1 MSGRSRPAIL
11 FDFDGVLVDS
21 EPAHW
26 HAFRD
31 ALSPLG
37 IRLTRARYER
47 RYLAF
52 DDRAALRAM
61 LGDAGVEGPIEA
73 LLRRKRT
80 LYRRR
85 LSRGIAI
92 PRGAVRL
99 LRELHELQ
107 PLAIVS
113 GAARVEIR
121 RTLRRAGVEGL
132 FRRIVSAESV
142 RRGKPDPEGYRLAMR
157 RLGLDASGCV
167 AIEDSPG
174 GIRAARAAGIASSFA
189 PATLRRAGA
198 ARVVPEL
205 RALRIRDLQA
215 PPYGGAPAA
224 APSRSRSAGRSPGH
238 DRSRRP
244 PG

>member
-1 MSGRSRPAIL
+1 
-11 FDFDGVLVDS
+11 
-21 EPAHW
+21 
-26 HAFRD
+26 
-31 ALSPLG
+31 
-37 IRLTRARYER
+37 
-47 RYLAF
+47 
-52 DDRAALRAM
+52 M
-61 LGDAGVEGPIEA
+61 LGDAGVEGPIGD
-73 LLRRKRT
+73 LLKRKRT

-85 LSRGIAI
+85 LSRGIGI

-121 RTLRRAGVEGL
+121 EALRRAGVEGL

-157 RLGLDASGCV
+157 RLGLDASSCV

-174 GIRAARAAGIASSFA
+174 GIRAARAAGIAVIGIASSFA

-205 RALRIRDLQA
+205 RALRARDLQA
-215 PPYGGAPAA
+215 PPDGGAPAA
-224 APSRSRSAGRSPGH
+224 APFRSRNGGRSPGH